1 MSGVDAA
8 LVIALFV
15 MLLMAVAAGGFLA
28 ARNPTFWAVLGGA
41 VIAQIMPLLK
51 EYFGRRNT
59 PEVEA
64 EMAACVRRGGRWNNF
79 TKRCE

>member
-1 MSGVDAA
+1 MDAA

-15 MLLMAVAAGGFLA
+15 VLLLAVAAGGFLA
-28 ARNPTFWAVLGGA
+28 ARNPTFWFVLGSA
-41 VIAQIMPLLK
+41 VISQITPMLK
-51 EYFGRRNT
+51 EYILRRNT

-64 EMAACVRRGGRWNNF
+64 RMHECNRRGGRWNNF